1 MLQIESLAFLRELAA
16 NNNREWF
23 HSQAKRYKQVRADY
37 TQLVDRLLEEM
48 KAIDPSLASLTS
60 KDCTFRIAR
69 DIRFSK
75 DKTPYKTHFGIG
87 MSTYGKRSGMA
98 EYYLHLEEGG
108 AFAGGGIYMPDGE
121 QLKKIRREIDVFHDD
136 LKGIEAAP
144 DFKKHFES
152 IDHNIVLK
160 RSPKDYSE
168 EHPAID
174 YLKLKSYT
182 AIASL
187 PDALITSKDL
197 IPQVVERFAAL
208 KPFLDFLNRGLR
220 AEEEEW

>member
-1 MLQIESLAFLRELAA
+1 MLQKESLVFLRELAA

-23 HSQAKRYKQVRADY
+23 HSQAKRYKHVRADY

-48 KAIDPSLASLTS
+48 KAVDPNLASLTG

-98 EYYLHLEEGG
+98 EYYLHLEEG
-108 AFAGGGIYMPDGE
+108 ASFAGGGIYMPDGE
-121 QLKKIRREIDVFHDD
+121 QLKKIRREIDVFHDE
-136 LKGIEAAP
+136 LLAIESAP
-144 DFKKHFES
+144 AFKKHFEA
-152 IDHNIVLK
+152 IDRNIVLK

-182 AIASL
+182 AIAAL
-187 PDALITSKDL
+187 PDALLTSEDL
-197 IPQVVERFAAL
+197 IPQVVERFASL